1 MIDQLPLVIIGLLIS
16 LSVHEWAHAYS
27 AYLLGDDTAA
37 LQGRLTLNPLAHL
50 DPVGT
55 VFMILSSLSGVF
67 IGWAKPVPVNPY
79 NLNNQKRDMALVAL
93 AGPFSNLVLAL
104 LTIVI
109 IKLLVGMGGGV
120 LLGSFL
126 QLFFTINI
134 SLMAFNLLPVA
145 PLDGSKIIGL
155 IVPDGMYY
163 QYNQYLQ
170 YGPYILIA
178 ILIGEFSLNI
188 PILSWWMNAIV
199 NPVVALLT

>member
-1 MIDQLPLVIIGLLIS
+1 MDQLPLIIIALLVS

-37 LQGRLTLNPLAHL
+37 MQGRLTLNPIVHL

-55 VFMILSSLSGVF
+55 IFMVLSAMSGFF

-79 NLNNQKRDMALVAL
+79 NLRQPKRDMALVAL
-93 AGPFSNLVLAL
+93 AGPFSNLVLGL
-104 LTIVI
+104 LSVFA
-109 IKLLVGMGGGV
+109 IKVLIGFGGGF

-126 QLFFTINI
+126 QIFFIVNI

-155 IVPDGMYY
+155 IIPDSMYQ

-170 YGPYILIA
+170 YGPYLLMAILIA
-178 ILIGEFSLNI
+178 DFSFGI
-188 PILSWWMNAIV
+188 PILSTWMSWMID
-199 NPVVALLT
+199 PLLKVVS

>member
-1 MIDQLPLVIIGLLIS
+1 MFDQLPLVIIALLIS

-37 LQGRLTLNPLAHL
+37 MQGRLTLNPLAHL

-55 VFMILSSLSGVF
+55 VFMILSSMSGIF

-79 NLNNQKRDMALVAL
+79 NLGQPKRDMALVAL
-93 AGPFSNLVLAL
+93 AGPFSNLVLAIFTVIITKL
-104 LTIVI
+104 LT
-109 IKLLVGMGGGV
+109 GMGGGL

-126 QLFFTINI
+126 QIFFIVNI

-155 IVPDGMYY
+155 IVPDSMYQ

-188 PILSWWMNAIV
+188 PILSWWMNSIIS
-199 NPVVALLT
+199 PILALLT